1 MATRSKHRK
10 NHKEKLEARKRR
22 IAQEK
27 TKNEKLQRGFIM
39 NLIKQEQEKG
49 LFNDTPS
56 LNIDGPMIDGP
67 MIDGPMID
75 GPMIDRPMIDRPMI
89 DGPMIDG
96 PMIDG
101 PMIDGPVIDGPVIDG
116 DFINDDVVS
125 EVTETVTESKE
136 SEN

>member
-27 TKNEKLQRGFIM
+27 TKNEKLQREFIM

-75 GPMIDRPMIDRPMI
+75 GPMID
-89 DGPMIDG
+89 G

-116 DFINDDVVS
+116 DFINNDLVS

-136 SEN
+136 SDN